1 MFGLKKYIY
10 CQVTFDGTKTY
21 HYRTNDTRINV
32 GTQVIVPV
40 GKYNA
45 WKIGMVMSVGL
56 FKRKDVPYP
65 VNKTKKILMVAGVNA
80 DRKVERY
87 NRKLFNKLKKEQ
99 EKTVKEIA
107 KKSRKRIE
115 RDWIDC
121 IEEYDALF
129 ND

>member
-1 MFGLKKYIY
+1 MFGFKKYIY
-10 CQVTFDGTKTY
+10 CQVTFDDIKTY
-21 HYRTNDTRINV
+21 HYRTSDTRINV

-45 WKIGMVMSVGL
+45 WKIGTVMSVDL

-65 VNKTKKILMVAGVNA
+65 VNKTKEIIRAAGVNA

-87 NRKLFNKLKKEQ
+87 NRKLFKKLKKEQ
-99 EKTVKEIA
+99 EKSVKEIA
-107 KKSRKRIE
+107 EKSRKHIE

>member
-1 MFGLKKYIY
+1 MIGLKKYIY
-10 CQVTFDGTKTY
+10 CQVTFDDIKTY
-21 HYRTNDTRINV
+21 HYRTSDIRINV

-45 WKIGMVMSVGL
+45 WKIGTVMSVGL

-65 VNKTKKILMVAGVNA
+65 VNKTKKILRVAGVNA

-87 NRKLFNKLKKEQ
+87 NRKLFNKLKNEQ
-99 EKTVKEIA
+99 EKSVKEIA
-107 KKSRKRIE
+107 EKSRKRLE

>member
-10 CQVTFDGTKTY
+10 CQVTFDDIKTY
-21 HYRTNDTRINV
+21 HYRTSDTRINI

-45 WKIGMVMSVGL
+45 WKIGTVMSVSL

-65 VNKTKKILMVAGVNA
+65 INKTKKIIRVAGVNA
-80 DRKVERY
+80 DCKVERY
-87 NRKLFNKLKKEQ
+87 NRKLFKKLKKEQ
-99 EKTVKEIA
+99 EKSVKEIA
-107 KKSRKRIE
+107 EKSRKRIE
-115 RDWIDC
+115 SDWIDC

>member
-1 MFGLKKYIY
+1 MFGFKNYIY

-21 HYRTNDTRINV
+21 YYRTNDTRINV

-45 WKIGMVMSVGL
+45 WKIGTVISVGL
-56 FKRKDVPYP
+56 FKRRAVPYP
-65 VNKTKKILMVAGVNA
+65 VNKTKDILRVAGVNA

-87 NRKLFNKLKKEQ
+87 NQRLLRKIKKEQ
-99 EKTVKEIA
+99 EKSVKEIA
-107 KKSRKRIE
+107 EKNRKRLE
-115 RDWIDC
+115 RDWIDS